1 MRKLGAII
9 VLSIVASALV
19 VALALI
25 AGIIVLARCPS
36 GKAGERGR
44 VEEHLTLNSTILGKP
59 VEYSIYLPP
68 DYRTSERHYPII
80 YMLHGGD
87 DGEDADWFRFAKIN
101 VMLDRLIGSG
111 DIPAVIVVTP
121 DGRREAANRN
131 YTYYMNDAD
140 GVFRWEDM
148 FVQDFVPTIEK
159 QYRAIGT
166 EKARAIAGLSMGGYA
181 ALAYAMRHPELFVAA
196 AALSAA
202 LRTDNQIV
210 SMDQAGYDRRY
221 GKAWGMGLVGV
232 TRLNDRYR
240 DYSVL
245 DMVDAL
251 PLQNLKAT
259 PLYIDCGAEDRFFF
273 DGNAI
278 LHEKL
283 RDKGVTHAF
292 MSRPG
297 GHDWD
302 YWRSGME
309 GAVRF
314 VAGRLQR

>member
-1 MRKLGAII
+1 MM
-9 VLSIVASALV
+9 

-25 AGIIVLARCPS
+25 AGIVVLAYFQS
-36 GKAGERGR
+36 GMKGQRGRVEGERGR
-44 VEEHLTLNSTILGKP
+44 VEEHLTLDSPVLGKP

-68 DYRTSERHYPII
+68 DYESSERHYPII
-80 YMLHGGD
+80 YLLHGGG

-101 VMLDRLIGSG
+101 IMLDRLIGSG

-121 DGRREAANRN
+121 DGRRDAANRN
-131 YTYYMNDAD
+131 NTYYMNDAD

-148 FVQDFVPTIEK
+148 FLQDFVPTLEK

-166 EKARAIAGLSMGGYA
+166 QKSRAIAGLSMGGYA
-181 ALAYAMRHPELFVAA
+181 AIAYSLRHPELFVAA
-196 AALSAA
+196 AAMSGAF
-202 LRTDNQIV
+202 RTDNEIV
-210 SMDQAGYDRRY
+210 SMDQAGYDRRH
-221 GKAWGMGLVGV
+221 GKALGMGLVGEA
-232 TRLNDRYR
+232 RLNRHFR

-251 PLQNLKAT
+251 PLQTLKAT
-259 PLYIDCGAEDRFFF
+259 PFYIDCGAGDIFI

-283 RDKGVTHAF
+283 RDKGVTHVF

-297 GHDWD
+297 NHDWD

-314 VAGRLQR
+314 VADRLQR

>member
-1 MRKLGAII
+1 M
-9 VLSIVASALV
+9 

-25 AGIIVLARCPS
+25 VGVVVLAYCQS
-36 GKAGERGR
+36 GMAGERGR
-44 VEEHLTLNSTILGKP
+44 VEEHLTLNSTVLGKP

-68 DYRTSERHYPII
+68 DYETGKRYYPII
-80 YMLHGGD
+80 YLLHGGE

-101 VMLDRLIGSG
+101 IMLDRLIGSG

-121 DGRREAANRN
+121 DGRRDAANRN
-131 YTYYMNDAD
+131 NTYYMNDAD

-148 FVQDFVPTIEK
+148 FVQDFVPTLEK

-166 EKARAIAGLSMGGYA
+166 QKARAIAGLSMGGYA
-181 ALAYAMRHPELFVAA
+181 ALAYSMRHPELFVAA

-221 GKAWGMGLVGV
+221 GKAWGMGLVGEA
-232 TRLNDRYR
+232 RLNHQYR

-259 PLYIDCGAEDRFFF
+259 PFYIDCGAEDRFF

-297 GHDWD
+297 IHDWG

>member
-1 MRKLGAII
+1 ML
-9 VLSIVASALV
+9 LSFPHSSRQQLKG
-19 VALALI
+19 ALALI
-25 AGIIVLARCPS
+25 ASVVVLAYCQFAV
-36 GKAGERGR
+36 AGERGR
-44 VEEHLTLNSTILGKP
+44 VEEHLTLNSTVLGKP

-68 DYRTSERHYPII
+68 DYETGKRYYPII
-80 YMLHGGD
+80 YLLHGGE

-101 VMLDRLIGSG
+101 IMLDRLIGSG

-121 DGRREAANRN
+121 DGRRDAANQYN
-131 YTYYMNDAD
+131 TYYMNDAD

-148 FVQDFVPTIEK
+148 FFQDFVPTLEK

-166 EKARAIAGLSMGGYA
+166 QKARAIAGLSMGGYA
-181 ALAYAMRHPELFVAA
+181 AIAYSMRHPELFAA
-196 AALSAA
+196 SAALSAA
-202 LRTDNQIV
+202 FRTDNQIV

-221 GKAWGMGLVGV
+221 GKAWGKGLAGEA
-232 TRLNDRYR
+232 RLNRQYR

-259 PLYIDCGAEDRFFF
+259 PFYIDCGADDRFF

-278 LHEKL
+278 LHQKL

-292 MSRPG
+292 MIRPG
-297 GHDWD
+297 FHDWN